1 MLELKDL
8 IYITL
13 ISILFVLYC
22 KNNREAMTNTNTP
35 PKSDELRDM
44 IKDKINDIYQAD
56 IQAIRNLSTIAEK
69 IQEGGKS
76 GKGLILPTDVIIRGN
91 LTVDKDS
98 EFRGSGFFG
107 EQGVF

>member
-22 KNNREAMTNTNTP
+22 KNNRETMTNTNTP

-44 IKDKINDIYQAD
+44 IKD
-56 IQAIRNLSTIAEK
+56 
-69 IQEGGKS
+69 
-76 GKGLILPTDVIIRGN
+76 
-91 LTVDKDS
+91 
-98 EFRGSGFFG
+98 
-107 EQGVF
+107 